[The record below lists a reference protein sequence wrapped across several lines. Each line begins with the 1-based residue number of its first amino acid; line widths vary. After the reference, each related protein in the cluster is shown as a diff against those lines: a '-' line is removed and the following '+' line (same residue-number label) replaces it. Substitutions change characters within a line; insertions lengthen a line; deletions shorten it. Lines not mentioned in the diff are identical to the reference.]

1 MSETAQPKR
10 GGKAFHSVLESHFD
24 FIHQLRQRRKTWKE
38 IAESLLAEKGICVTL
53 YAPYRFYR
61 RQLRRRAKGHRENVE
76 NNFQSQP
83 ARPSAAGSRPQS
95 RPAPFSPQPA
105 FKRPDRAKI
114 NNDGDFT

>member
-61 RQLRRRAKGHRENVE
+61 RQLRRRSQRHSEFEENKS
-76 NNFQSQP
+76 QSQH
-83 ARPSAAGSRPQS
+83 ARPSAAASRPQS
-95 RPAPFSPQPA
+95 SPAPLPPEPA
-105 FKRPDRAKI
+105 FKRPDLSKF
-114 NNDGDFT
+114 NMDHFT